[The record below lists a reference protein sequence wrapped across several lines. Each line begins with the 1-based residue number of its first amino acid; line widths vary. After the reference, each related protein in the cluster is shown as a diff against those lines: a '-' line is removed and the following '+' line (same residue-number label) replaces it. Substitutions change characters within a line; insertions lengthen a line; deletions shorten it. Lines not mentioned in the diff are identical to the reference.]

1 MRIRLY
7 TCKQHVTR
15 NNTFFSKKEKLE
27 RKEYVY
33 IYLSETISILPKKT
47 YIYVST
53 CMISIIDV
61 VDTDMVPKVNRK
73 KKRPAKLINAIV
85 HPPYFRERETYI
97 FFL

>member
-1 MRIRLY
+1 
-7 TCKQHVTR
+7 
-15 NNTFFSKKEKLE
+15 
-27 RKEYVY
+27 
-33 IYLSETISILPKKT
+33 
-47 YIYVST
+47 
-53 CMISIIDV
+53 MISIIDV